1 MQYKDLFLLRPDI
14 TFLNFGS
21 FGASPKPIFEEYQR
35 LQLELEKDPVEFIV
49 NTGPALLKESRDAL
63 AKFIDCDSEDLIFVQ
78 NPTYAVNV
86 VAKNF
91 ALKPGDEVLSTNIE
105 YGACDRTWKFY
116 CGEKE
121 AKYVRQPITLPLTS
135 KERFLED
142 FWKGASEKTKLIF
155 ISQITS
161 PTGIILPVEEIC
173 IEAKK
178 RGIPVYIDGA
188 HVPAHIDLS
197 IRKLDPDYY
206 TGACHKWM
214 MTSKGSSFLYVKKEH
229 QLALNPLI
237 VSWGYEAAYPS
248 NSQFYDYHQ
257 FNGTRDFTAYLTI
270 PASIEFMKQY
280 NWKKVS
286 EESKAMVLKWL
297 PRLCAIAGSEPLAP
311 LTSEF
316 FGQMGSIPVRLGQ
329 ANNPMEL
336 KRELREKYKIEIPV
350 MPENDKVY
358 LRFSVNGFT
367 TEEDMKTLEAAMIE
381 LKQQGKI

>member
-1 MQYKDLFLLRPDI
+1 MHFKDLFLLRPDI

-49 NTGPALLKESRDAL
+49 NSGPALLKESRKAL
-63 AKFIDCDSEDLIFVQ
+63 AGFIDCDAEDLIYVQ

-91 ALKPGDEVLSTNIE
+91 PLKPGDEVLSTNIE

-116 CGEKE
+116 CREKG
-121 AKYVRQPITLPLTS
+121 ATYVRQPITLPLKS
-135 KERFLED
+135 KEAFLQD
-142 FWKGASEKTKLIF
+142 FWKGACDHTKLIF
-155 ISQITS
+155 IGQITS
-161 PTGIILPVEEIC
+161 PTAIILPVEEIV

-178 RGIPVYIDGA
+178 RGIPVFIDGA

-214 MTSKGSSFLYVKKEH
+214 MTSKGSSFLYVKKER
-229 QLALNPLI
+229 QNSLDPLI
-237 VSWGYEAAYPS
+237 VSWGYEAAFPS
-248 NSQFYDYHQ
+248 DSQLYDYHQ

-270 PASIEFMKQY
+270 PASLEFMKQY
-280 NWKKVS
+280 NWKEVS
-286 EESKAMVLKWL
+286 AQSRKMVLDWL
-297 PRLCAIAGSEPLAP
+297 PRFCEIAGSEPLAP
-311 LTSEF
+311 LTAEF
-316 FGQMGSIPVRLGQ
+316 FGQMGSIPVQ
-329 ANNPMEL
+329 TKDPTAL

-350 MPENDKVY
+350 MPENDSVY

-367 TEEDMKTLEAAMIE
+367 TEEDMITLENAMKQ
-381 LKQQGKI
+381 LKSENKI

>member
-1 MQYKDLFLLRPDI
+1 MHLKDLFLLRPDI

-49 NTGPALLKESRDAL
+49 NTGPTLLKESRKAL
-63 AKFIDCDSEDLIFVQ
+63 AEFIDCDSEDLIYVQ

-91 ALKPGDEVLSTNIE
+91 PLNAGDEVLSTNIE

-116 CGEKE
+116 CKEKG
-121 AKYVRQPITLPLTS
+121 ATYVRQPIRLPLTS
-135 KERFLED
+135 KEAFLSD
-142 FWKGASEKTKLIF
+142 FWKGAGEKTKLIF
-155 ISQITS
+155 IGQITS

-173 IEAKK
+173 MEAKK
-178 RGIPVYIDGA
+178 RGIPVFIDGA

-229 QLALNPLI
+229 QQALDPLI

-248 NSQFYDYHQ
+248 DSQLYDYHQ

-270 PASIEFMKQY
+270 PASLKFMQKY
-280 NWKKVS
+280 DWKSVS
-286 EESKAMVLKWL
+286 QSSKEMVLEWL
-297 PRLCAIAGSEPLAP
+297 PRLCEIAGSVPLAP
-311 LTSEF
+311 LTAEF
-316 FGQMGSIPVRLGQ
+316 FGQMGSIPVRTNDPV
-329 ANNPMEL
+329 AL

-350 MPENDKVY
+350 MPENDAVY
-358 LRFSVNGFT
+358 IRFSVNGFT
-367 TEEDMKTLEAAMIE
+367 TEEDLVALENA
-381 LKQQGKI
+381 LKQLKTENKI